1 MHPSDQQAPDVH
13 ALIEEADALNERGA
27 YTEGLRT
34 AERAID
40 LAGDDAAAW
49 TTKGWSL
56 ENLERLLEAEEAYRT
71 ALRHDAGS
79 PWAAV
84 GLATVLDKTGRGDQA
99 GDVYRTIAEPRARP
113 GRGEHRPARDRRMV
127 QLQGGAERGCRA
139 AVPPLPPTRAGP
151 DGRAVRPRLDHARRG
166 ARPGRPGAVPGRAG
180 EPRRRAV
187 PARARARR
195 PGRPR
200 TGRRNWSSS
209 RTRQPRERSSED
221 SWRPHSGIGKGLRP
235 TRR

>member
-1 MHPSDQQAPDVH
+1 MPPSEQQGPDLH

-71 ALRHDAGS
+71 ALRHDPGS

-99 GDVYRTIAEPRARP
+99 GDVYRTIADRGLAADEENTDLLEIVGWCSFKAGRNEDAERLFRRCLRLEP
-113 GRGEHRPARDRRMV
+113 GRTAALFDLALTMLAEGRV
-127 QLQGGAERGCRA
+127 QDSLAQY
-139 AVPPLPPTRAGP
+139 RAGLGSP
-151 DGRAVRPRLDHARRG
+151 VDARSLRAHVLVALDDLEQ
-166 ARPGRPGAVPGRAG
+166 AVELVERSNAAAAG
-180 EPRRRAV
+180 EV
-187 PARARARR
+187 
-195 PGRPR
+195 
-200 TGRRNWSSS
+200 
-209 RTRQPRERSSED
+209 
-221 SWRPHSGIGKGLRP
+221 LRGFLETP
-235 TRR
+235 LGDR